1 MDKFSISGARW
12 LKCAAIIL
20 MLFVCAPALLAQ
32 EGTLAAAASELW
44 DFGVWTP
51 IIRSVVYEG
60 MFLVGHA
67 MLEGTFQAADRLMVP
82 GGRDEEQL

>member
-1 MDKFSISGARW
+1 MIATAF
-12 LKCAAIIL
+12 
-20 MLFVCAPALLAQ
+20 
-32 EGTLAAAASELW
+32 ELW

-67 MLEGTFQAADRLMVP
+67 VLEGTFQAADRLFGP